1 VAIAIDSPS
10 EARAWSDAVRASGE
24 RVALV
29 PTMGALH
36 RGHLELIRT
45 AAKLADQVIVS
56 IFVNPLQFGEQGD
69 FDQYP
74 RPLDDDLRACDE
86 SGVAAVYVPTAA
98 AMYAGDFSTTVRVG
112 GLSDT
117 MEGASRP
124 GHFDGVST
132 VVTKLFGATRPDVAV
147 FGEKDYQQLA
157 IVRRLTRDLD
167 LGVEIAGHPVVREDD
182 GLAMSS
188 RNRRLTDPQRRAAV
202 CLPRAIS
209 SAIGRATTPGS
220 TVGDVLDVARR
231 VIDEQPLAALDYIE
245 VFDSASLCS
254 LRRFDGAQ
262 RRPGAARIAIAA
274 RFGDIRLID
283 NADLFRTWEG

>member
-1 VAIAIDSPS
+1 
-10 EARAWSDAVRASGE
+10 
-24 RVALV
+24 
-29 PTMGALH
+29 MGALH
-36 RGHLELIRT
+36 PGHVELIST
-45 AAKLADQVIVS
+45 AAELADLVIVS

-69 FDQYP
+69 FDHYP
-74 RPLDDDLRACDE
+74 RPLEDDLRACDE
-86 SGVAAVYVPTAA
+86 AGVEAVYVPTAT
-98 AMYAGDFSTTVRVG
+98 AMYAGDFSTTVRVA

-132 VVTKLFGATRPDVAV
+132 VVTKLFAATRPDVAV

-167 LGVEIAGHPVVREDD
+167 LGVEIVGHPIVREED

-202 CLPRAIS
+202 CMPTAIS
-209 SAIGRATTPGS
+209 SAVERATTPGS
-220 TVGDVLDVARR
+220 TVSDVLDVARG
-231 VIDEQPLAALDYIE
+231 VIDEQPLAALDYVE
-245 VFDSASLCS
+245 VFDSTS
-254 LRRFDGAQ
+254 LRPLERFDEVQ
-262 RRPGAARIAIAA
+262 RHPGAARIAIAA

-283 NADLFRTWEG
+283 NADLFASWGR